1 MSEVVIDSVAVHS
14 KLAKISKTWNKVS
27 TFCHAR
33 GRCGEACEVVAPLK
47 HSSNHLLPSHPDR
60 YDQILTNPLFLRQVY
75 QEKENASSPAPDA
88 LLVVMGKV
96 REDPIRIQS
105 VDFL

>member
-1 MSEVVIDSVAVHS
+1 MIMVGGGRSRREVATIIFLRLYNAEFLSICLD
-14 KLAKISKTWNKVS
+14 IN
-27 TFCHAR
+27 
-33 GRCGEACEVVAPLK
+33 
-47 HSSNHLLPSHPDR
+47 HSS
-60 YDQILTNPLFLRQVY
+60 FKFQVY